1 MVPVSEWRI
10 PNQAEKELLIG
21 WPSVN
26 QSGGWIALL
35 ELPEKLI
42 SPFHI
47 ARSITRNA
55 KRREEVLEIWTE
67 NARVAKAEFDHFIRE
82 QLGPGSS
89 QDSTLQLSGGIRVND
104 PQMPTVTV
112 HPNTKRLVGLHV
124 DDWYSQN
131 LEYRHQS
138 PNRISI
144 NLGVQDRFFLFVNL
158 PILEIA
164 RAIRDDRREPRP
176 SLTSCTLLG
185 RKFLMANPG
194 YPVVKLR
201 VRPGQAYIAPTENM
215 IHDGTTCGMTVPDV
229 ALSLHGEMTLLE
241 PILEHR
247 RFTSLLTRLE

>member
-1 MVPVSEWRI
+1 MQLRLGIRVIPNLLSLGDTIEINSGSAPYEKATHTDHQFEPGAMVPVSEWRI

-144 NLGVQDRFFLFVNL
+144 NLAVQDRFF
-158 PILEIA
+158 
-164 RAIRDDRREPRP
+164 
-176 SLTSCTLLG
+176 
-185 RKFLMANPG
+185 
-194 YPVVKLR
+194 
-201 VRPGQAYIAPTENM
+201 
-215 IHDGTTCGMTVPDV
+215 
-229 ALSLHGEMTLLE
+229 
-241 PILEHR
+241 
-247 RFTSLLTRLE
+247 